1 MKNLFTSRTSAVVS
15 LSLLLGAGSSTVLA
29 DNVTSVERL
38 SGPVASEVEAY
49 AAAAER
55 FSDRMAEFREEVE
68 QQVEALRQS
77 QLAELTEGFD
87 NRLLELR
94 DQQEQRRRLAIMR
107 FEGFRRKYPA
117 AEYTPH
123 VMYRLAQLYFQQ
135 AEERYILDGA
145 EYERIELMQAE
156 DNTIELPPFPQK
168 DYSASIAI
176 YREIVE
182 DFPDYAFIEGAL
194 YMLGFCYTE
203 LAVGLSDPDDDVR
216 QVELFDQATAVFQ
229 QLVDEHPDSRAAIEA
244 NFRLGNRY
252 FLLADVDMAI
262 EYFSR
267 VVDAGPDD
275 PQYDD
280 GLYWLAW
287 SYYRNNSREEGL
299 NYFAQL
305 KDFDQV
311 NFMESGETTSY
322 AESSQYMALTFT
334 EIANDELSHP
344 VQVAEQFFA
353 RIGPREWEQE
363 VYTELA
369 KQLDKYDEHWW
380 AIDAYAYIQDR
391 WPLDSMNPDYQ
402 REIALLYEKIGRA
415 APQGAAAQALA
426 ELADNYSDGTPW
438 WEANRSNP
446 DALAHARDYILQS
459 LSRVAQELHVQAQDV
474 EAEFK
479 NGTAT
484 SDEMRQAY
492 SRAADRYHDFLNSDP
507 FVNEYEKNQWLFAD
521 ALFKAGRYDEA
532 LAEFESLIS
541 KDGHDYQQAA
551 MWMLLQARRQLMV
564 NTYGAEYGGPD
575 SSASV
580 VASVEKADGTMRDQY
595 ELSEEYMAFIEACD
609 LVKDQTFERGGEWDE
624 LADAL
629 DRNRGSLHYNAAR
642 ILYEHGLY
650 DEARPRLETLIDL
663 FPRTNEAAKA
673 ANVLVNTYLQE
684 GDLETVR
691 ELLVRFTE
699 NPLGEDPE
707 LIATTTEEFEQR
719 LERTIYN
726 LALNLV
732 RDGKPEESALA
743 FLEFIEEFPD
753 SEDVD
758 EALYSAAINYNNAG
772 KATEAN
778 ELFERF
784 IEQYPTDPHSEELTF
799 SIAEN
804 ARDVLQFEKA
814 LDYYGRVLRYFGD
827 GDYIEEA
834 LYNSADLLVGIGDN
848 RGAAEALENFARRFP
863 DDREIEAIHW
873 LAGEQWK
880 LVGEREALSFYQG
893 YLRNRAGINPSH
905 TLQAMNWMA
914 EYYDGRG
921 DTRRA
926 DSSRQELLESYH
938 QFAESGEVGSAGRHM
953 AALIAVAPILE
964 THAQLVE
971 IDYPDGMQELT
982 EYLGNKV
989 AELNAFEPQ
998 AMEIFSTYSDFEVT
1012 SQVFYLIGTAYA
1024 AMANMYFRAPV
1035 PDGLPD
1041 SVEERFRTGMQ
1052 SGAAPLLES
1061 ALQRLDAVVNL
1072 SESQGFSSEWVD
1084 LALALRA
1091 DLKPSDYSAEKRE
1104 TFGVAATQ
1112 YVPTAPPRSQS
1123 FQIDGDEEGEE

>member
-1 MKNLFTSRTSAVVS
+1 MMIRIRSRSSAVVG
-15 LSLLLGAGSSTVLA
+15 LALILGLNSSVVMA
-29 DNVTSVERL
+29 ENVTSVERL
-38 SGPVASEVEAY
+38 GGPIASEVEAY

-55 FSDRMAEFREEVE
+55 FSERMAEFRGEVE
-68 QQVEALRQS
+68 DQVDALKRS

-107 FEGFRRKYPA
+107 FEGFRNKYPA

-135 AEERYILDGA
+135 AEESYILDGA
-145 EYERIELMQAE
+145 EYERIELLQAE
-156 DNTIELPPFPQK
+156 DSTIELPPFPQT
-168 DYSASIAI
+168 DYSRSIAI
-176 YREIVE
+176 YQEIID
-182 DFPDYAFIEGAL
+182 DFPEYAFIEGAL

-216 QVELFDQATAVFQ
+216 QTELFDQATAVFQ
-229 QLVDEHPDSRAAIEA
+229 QLVDDHPESRAAIEA

-252 FLLADVDMAI
+252 FLLAEVDTAI

-267 VVDAGPDD
+267 VVAAGPTD

-287 SYYRNNSREEGL
+287 SHYRNNARDEGL
-299 NYFAQL
+299 QYFAQL
-305 KDFDQV
+305 KDYDEV
-311 NFMESGETTSY
+311 NLRESGEETSY
-322 AESSQYMALTFT
+322 EESSQYMALTFT

-344 VQVAEQFFA
+344 IQVAERFFA
-353 RIGPREWEQE
+353 QIGPREWEQE

-369 KQLDKYDEHWW
+369 EQLRKYDEDRW
-380 AIDAYAYIQDR
+380 AIDAFAYIQDR
-391 WPLDSMNPDYQ
+391 WPLDPKNPDYQ
-402 REIALLYEKIGRA
+402 HNIAVLYEDLGRA
-415 APQGAAAQALA
+415 APQGSAAQALA

-459 LSRVAQELHVQAQDV
+459 LARVAQELHVQAQGI
-474 EAEFK
+474 EQGLES
-479 NGTAT
+479 GQSTP
-484 SDEMRQAY
+484 DEVRLAY

-532 LAEFESLIS
+532 LGEFESLIA
-541 KDGHDYQQAA
+541 KDGHEYQQVAR
-551 MWMLLQARRQLMV
+551 WMLMQARRQLLV
-564 NTYGAEYGGPD
+564 NAYGAVDDRPA
-575 SSASV
+575 SA
-580 VASVEKADGTMRDQY
+580 ALLGTVERADGTLRSQY
-595 ELSEEYMAFIEACD
+595 QVSDEHLAFIAASD
-609 LVKDQTFERGGEWDE
+609 LVKDEIFATDGQWAD
-624 LADAL
+624 LAEAL
-629 DRNRGSLHYNAAR
+629 DRNRSSLHYNSAK
-642 ILYEHGLY
+642 ILYEHGMY
-650 DEARPRLETLIDL
+650 EESRPRLESLIDQ
-663 FPRTNEAAKA
+663 FPQTNEAALA
-673 ANVLVNTYLQE
+673 ANLLVNTYVSE
-684 GDLETVR
+684 GDLATVR
-691 ELLVRFTE
+691 ELLVRFTN
-699 NPLGEDPE
+699 NPLGAD
-707 LIATTTEEFEQR
+707 AGTVAQTTGDFEQR
-719 LERTIYN
+719 LEQTIYA

-732 RDGKPEESALA
+732 RDGKPEESAEA
-743 FLEFIEEFPD
+743 FLAFIEEFPD
-753 SEDVD
+753 SDRTD

-778 ELFERF
+778 VLFERF

-827 GDYIEEA
+827 GEYIEEA

-848 RGAAEALENFARRFP
+848 RGAAEALQRFAQRFP

-873 LAGEQWK
+873 LTGDQWK
-880 LVGEREALSFYQG
+880 LVGDSQALSFYQR
-893 YLRNRAGINPSH
+893 YLRDRAGINPSH
-905 TLQAMNWMA
+905 TLQAMNWIA

-926 DSSRQELLESYH
+926 ESTRAELLTSYH

-953 AALIAVAPILE
+953 AALIAVEPIRE
-964 THAQLVE
+964 AHEQLVDIE
-971 IDYPDGMQELT
+971 YPEGVQALT
-982 EYLGNKV
+982 EYLAQKV
-989 AELNAFEPQ
+989 ADLDEFEPQ
-998 AMEIFSTYSDFEVT
+998 AMAIWSTYSDFEVT
-1012 SQVFYLIGTAYA
+1012 SEVFYLIGTAYA
-1024 AMANMYFRAPV
+1024 ALANMYFRAPV
-1035 PDGLPD
+1035 PEGLPD
-1041 SVEERFRTGMQ
+1041 SVEERFRSGMQ
-1052 SGAAPLLES
+1052 SGAEPLLLD
-1061 ALQRLDAVVNL
+1061 ALQRLDAVVAL

-1084 LALALRA
+1084 LAMALRA
-1091 DLKPSDYSAEKRE
+1091 DLKPSTYSDEKRE
-1104 TFGVAATQ
+1104 TFGVATTQ

-1123 FQIDGDEEGEE
+1123 FDVDGDEGEGE